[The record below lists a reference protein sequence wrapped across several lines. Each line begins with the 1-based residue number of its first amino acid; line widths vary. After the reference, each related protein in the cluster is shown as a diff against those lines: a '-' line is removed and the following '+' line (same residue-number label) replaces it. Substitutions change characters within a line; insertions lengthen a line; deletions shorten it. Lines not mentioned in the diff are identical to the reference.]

1 MSETRIFSY
10 SIDVLRVL
18 TWRHENSV
26 NLRQIIQDKQDWLN
40 ENNRDF
46 WQGWVTDVF
55 DLRTANDFGLSVWA
69 IILNLPIFSSS
80 PAIGAAVWGF
90 GVNNLNFGN
99 GNFAGATASVV
110 PLTTEELRLALRMRF
125 FQLHSN
131 GSVTQINQFLDSLFS
146 DQGTAYMRD
155 NLDMSVTFVFD
166 FALPS
171 NLSFVLE
178 NYDIL
183 PTPHG
188 VSATIEVNP

>member
-1 MSETRIFSY
+1 MCI
-10 SIDVLRVL
+10 
-18 TWRHENSV
+18 
-26 NLRQIIQDKQDWLN
+26 
-40 ENNRDF
+40 RDS
-46 WQGWVTDVF
+46 
-55 DLRTANDFGLSVWA
+55 DFGLSVWA
-69 IILNLPIFSSS
+69 IILNLPIFSSA
-80 PAIGAAVWGF
+80 PEIGASVWGF

-99 GNFAGATASVV
+99 GNFAGATASVI

-188 VSATIEVNP
+188 VSATVEVNP